1 MDFQVRILV
10 SPYNKFLFTCIL
22 PTIENNE
29 THRTIDKGE
38 ELTANAT
45 EDEVHSAEVW
55 EALYVFQAILCYTLM
70 VLNMT
75 VDNKKL
81 LRAMIR
87 IKKDKNIQS
96 PLLVCAHALVSTSYC
111 PHKYDP
117 FHRLSLTSLCS
128 W

>member
-22 PTIENNE
+22 PTTENNE
-29 THRTIDKGE
+29 THRTIDKGD

-45 EDEVHSAEVW
+45 VDEVHSAEVW

-87 IKKDKNIQS
+87 I
-96 PLLVCAHALVSTSYC
+96 
-111 PHKYDP
+111 
-117 FHRLSLTSLCS
+117 
-128 W
+128 